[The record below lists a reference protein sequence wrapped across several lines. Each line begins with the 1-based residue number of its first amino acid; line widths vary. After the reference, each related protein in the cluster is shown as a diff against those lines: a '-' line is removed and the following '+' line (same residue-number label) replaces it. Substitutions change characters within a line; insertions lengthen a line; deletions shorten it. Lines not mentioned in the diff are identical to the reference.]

1 MHASAFNCYLV
12 IRTSENRIEFA
23 DIDPNAGL
31 VGLIGLSRIWIVR
44 VVWIIRIIWVVIH
57 AVQVKLLRLPRIA
70 VLGKTI
76 GIGSS
81 PECLLTDEA
90 GHLMVAVP
98 VSRCSRESRDDDFRA
113 KVTDDAHEI
122 SEDLIMI
129 PLRVRVIR
137 AFRKTKL
144 VVRRKKLLRM
154 IQTARGHQFFRT
166 NDSECFKQLASNEVH
181 STFTPGGG
189 QVRRPHTLAP
199 CKPCQERT
207 VFIIGMSAGM
217 KHTRDDVQ
225 TFQCL
230 GQAHGAPVFGN
241 FGRRHCRGQDRKGEG
256 ETQQHNRHY
265 SHNESLVTVNGIV
278 LVSPRTDHAKPMF
291 STPQLYW
298 VGPDGQ
304 ENCLPLEAGEIL
316 IGRKGDADVVLNN
329 QHVSRHHAKLV
340 KTADG
345 YFLQDLGST
354 HGTFVNET
362 RVEQHAL
369 RHGDKISL
377 GKDRIDLHYI
387 IGEAKPSK
395 PRRADTTKIFE
406 RSLIDLGVVLPSEV
420 SDLEKISC
428 ILDFQYQWETLFTPE
443 AAFQKILESAL
454 KISGAERGFILVRDN
469 QDFGYAAGMDGKGHT
484 LSQSH
489 FKTSHTVVND
499 VVKHT
504 SAVFRVEGLDN
515 RYREQASI
523 VAMNLRAIA
532 CLPLMGIPSQA
543 DTPSI
548 LGILYLDS
556 TKRMHSLSV
565 LDEKILNKLAV
576 EAGNVL
582 ERVEMIKSIE
592 QRKKLEL
599 ELTLAE
605 ETQRTLLPQT
615 FPKVQNL
622 NLHAFS
628 KPTRYVGGDFYDF
641 VELET
646 GELAGVLADVSG
658 KGISASL
665 LSSMLLGC
673 LQMQLRAGLPIDE
686 AINRLNRF
694 LCEKSSSSRFVT
706 MFLFTLSSEGSGRFI
721 SAGHNPTYLFRAA
734 TGEIEEIGSNNMI
747 VGAFSFVSYQ
757 SNVLQLHKGDVLVV
771 YSDGLTEAENP
782 QGEMLGEERVKAII
796 RAEAPSGSKNLKG
809 KLLEGIQ
816 NFTMG
821 RSQTDD
827 ITIVIVER
835 V

>member
-1 MHASAFNCYLV
+1 
-12 IRTSENRIEFA
+12 
-23 DIDPNAGL
+23 
-31 VGLIGLSRIWIVR
+31 
-44 VVWIIRIIWVVIH
+44 
-57 AVQVKLLRLPRIA
+57 
-70 VLGKTI
+70 
-76 GIGSS
+76 
-81 PECLLTDEA
+81 
-90 GHLMVAVP
+90 
-98 VSRCSRESRDDDFRA
+98 
-113 KVTDDAHEI
+113 
-122 SEDLIMI
+122 
-129 PLRVRVIR
+129 
-137 AFRKTKL
+137 
-144 VVRRKKLLRM
+144 
-154 IQTARGHQFFRT
+154 
-166 NDSECFKQLASNEVH
+166 
-181 STFTPGGG
+181 
-189 QVRRPHTLAP
+189 
-199 CKPCQERT
+199 
-207 VFIIGMSAGM
+207 MS
-217 KHTRDDVQ
+217 
-225 TFQCL
+225 
-230 GQAHGAPVFGN
+230 
-241 FGRRHCRGQDRKGEG
+241 
-256 ETQQHNRHY
+256 
-265 SHNESLVTVNGIV
+265 
-278 LVSPRTDHAKPMF
+278 

-304 ENCLPLEAGEIL
+304 ENCLPLEAGEVL

-362 RVEQHAL
+362 RVERHAL

-499 VVKHT
+499 VVKNA
-504 SAVFRVEGLDN
+504 SAVFMVEGLDN

-556 TKRMHSLSV
+556 TKRMHSLSG

-592 QRKKLEL
+592 QRKKLEQ

-641 VELET
+641 VELES
-646 GELAGVLADVSG
+646 GQLAGVLADVSG

-673 LQMQLRAGLPIDE
+673 LQMQLRANVPLHE
-686 AINRLNRF
+686 SLHRLNRF

-706 MFLFTLSSEGSGRFI
+706 MFLFTLDSKGSGQYI

-734 TGEIEEIGSNNMI
+734 SGDIEEIVSNNMI
-747 VGAFSFVSYQ
+747 VGAFPSINYEAAR
-757 SNVLQLHKGDVLVV
+757 LQLNKGDVLLA

-796 RAEAPSGSKNLKG
+796 RAEARAGSTNLER
-809 KLLEGIQ
+809 KLLDAIH